1 MSQSTA
7 PSPTDPTDSIR
18 SEQVQDALTRG
29 GVIDITTR
37 GRNSGVERRIEIVFF
52 NIGGRVYIS
61 GMPGPRSWYANL
73 LADPHFTLH
82 LKGRV
87 EADLPAIARPI
98 TDEPERRTLLTHITR
113 QWRRESQLDDFVAR
127 SPLIEVT
134 FEADP
139 LSA

>member
-1 MSQSTA
+1 MSQSTV
-7 PSPTDPTDSIR
+7 PSTTDPSVTTR
-18 SEQVQDALTRG
+18 SEEIQDALAKG

-37 GRNSGVERRIEIVFF
+37 GRHSGAERRIEIVFF

-61 GMPGPRSWYANL
+61 GMPGPRSWYANI

-82 LKGRV
+82 LKGRM

-113 QWRRESQLDDFVAR
+113 QWRRELQLDDFVAR
-127 SPLIEVT
+127 SPLIGVN

-139 LSA
+139 PSA